1 MSNGV
6 PQVVA
11 EIFEETDAPS
21 IPVLL
26 LDLVESAHLQPCS
39 PQRFVVRQAVRDV
52 AVYQSFKMKTELV
65 VQVLFYGTAS
75 DERPKPVREIGEHR
89 CLRLHAFQNVRDDIA
104 QLAPSPDLRLQV
116 GTAALGQLVVL
127 RAPIVV

>member
-1 MSNGV
+1 M
-6 PQVVA
+6 
-11 EIFEETDAPS
+11 
-21 IPVLL
+21 
-26 LDLVESAHLQPCS
+26 
-39 PQRFVVRQAVRDV
+39 

-75 DERPKPVREIGEHR
+75 DERPKPVCEIGEYR
-89 CLRLHAFQNVRDDIA
+89 CLRLHAFQDLRDDIG
-104 QLAPSPDLRLQV
+104 QRAPSADLHLQV